1 MFCHP
6 KSCHCEK
13 SSMDKLSSAAMFT
26 GGILATAYFGYLLW
40 EKLKC
45 KCQFTVDKDLG
56 CPPDTASHDT
66 DHISENDCLCHS
78 QKDYYGQCG
87 CLGNAEDENN

>member
-6 KSCHCEK
+6 KPCPREK
-13 SSMDKLSSAAMFT
+13 SVLEKMSTAAMLT
-26 GGILATAYFGYLLW
+26 GGLLATAYFGYRRW
-40 EKLKC
+40 EKLKG
-45 KCQFTVDKDLG
+45 KCCCHAPEDPI

-87 CLGNAEDENN
+87 CLGNAEEND

>member
-6 KSCHCEK
+6 KSCCRDK
-13 SSMDKLSSAAMFT
+13 STIEKLSIAAMLI
-26 GGILATAYFGYLLW
+26 GGLTATVYYGYRLM

-45 KCQFTVDKDLG
+45 KCQCHNPSDMSA
-56 CPPDTASHDT
+56 PPDTASHDY
-66 DHISENDCLCHS
+66 DHISENDCLCHD

-87 CLGNAEDENN
+87 CFDTEEK